1 MPHLQQIVPTVM
13 CVQNSNENHALE
25 TKCSYIHTIVKFARS
40 ALKGTYSDMCSKQ
53 HCQHCTGTQI
63 QIYSSKKH
71 HCQGCQ
77 TCTVG
82 YLQWY
87 VFEKAL
93 PTLHRNSNPSIFNEK
108 APLPRLPDLHRR
120 VPTVIC
126 VQNSIA
132 NTAPEPKS
140 KYIRRKSTIAKV
152 ARPAPKGT
160 YSEHSIQILWKY
172 CTNIVQI
179 FIEKYCWIVV

>member
-13 CVQNSNENHALE
+13 CVRNSIENHALE

-40 ALKGTYSDMCSKQ
+40 ALKGTYSNMCSKQ

-63 QIYSSKKH
+63 QVYSKKKH
-71 HCQGCQ
+71 RCQGCQ
-77 TCTVG
+77 TCTDG
-82 YLQWY
+82 YLLSF
-87 VFEKAL
+87 VSKTGL
-93 PTLHRNSNPSIFNEK
+93 PGLHRDPNPNIFVEK

-126 VQNSIA
+126 VRNSIA
-132 NTAPEPKS
+132 NTAPELKS

-152 ARPAPKGT
+152 ARPALKGT
-160 YSEHSIQILWKY
+160 YTESPILY
-172 CTNIVQI
+172 LDNADLV
-179 FIEKYCWIVV
+179 